1 MSLSLLIV
9 LAAVGWGVITYNGLV
24 GRRNR
29 VDNAWKQI
37 GVQLSRRHDLIPNL
51 VETVKGAMEF
61 ERETLERVMSARARA
76 VSAQERATSPS
87 AAGET
92 IAAEN
97 ALSGAVG
104 RLFALME
111 NYPQLKANE
120 NILRLQEELS
130 TTENQIG
137 FARQHYNDTVTDY
150 NTRQQSFPGNLIAGF
165 FAFQPA
171 ELFTAPESDKAVP
184 KVDLSLRRD

>member
-1 MSLSLLIV
+1 MSFTLLIV
-9 LAAVGWGVITYNGLV
+9 LVAAGWGVVTYNGLV
-24 GRRNR
+24 ARRLR
-29 VDNAWKQI
+29 SDNAWKQI

-87 AAGET
+87 TAGET

-137 FARQHYNDTVTDY
+137 FARQHYNDAVTDY
-150 NTRQQSFPGNLIAGF
+150 NTHQQSFPGNLIAGF

-184 KVDLSLRRD
+184 KVDLSLRRE

>member
-1 MSLSLLIV
+1 MGLFLLIV
-9 LAAVGWGVITYNGLV
+9 LAAAGWAALTYNGLV
-24 GRRNR
+24 ARRNR

-61 ERETLERVMSARARA
+61 ERETLEKVMNARARA
-76 VSAQERATSPS
+76 VSAQERVATPS
-87 AAGET
+87 TAGET

-104 RLFALME
+104 RLFAVLE
-111 NYPQLKANE
+111 NYPQLKSNE

-137 FARQHYNDTVTDY
+137 FARQHYNDSVTDY
-150 NTRQQSFPGNLIAGF
+150 NTRQQSFPGNVIAGF

-171 ELFTAPESDKAVP
+171 ELFTAPETDAAVP
-184 KVDLSLRRD
+184 KVDLSLRRE

>member
-87 AAGET
+87 TAGET

-120 NILRLQEELS
+120 NILRLQEE
-130 TTENQIG
+130 
-137 FARQHYNDTVTDY
+137 
-150 NTRQQSFPGNLIAGF
+150 
-165 FAFQPA
+165 
-171 ELFTAPESDKAVP
+171 
-184 KVDLSLRRD
+184 